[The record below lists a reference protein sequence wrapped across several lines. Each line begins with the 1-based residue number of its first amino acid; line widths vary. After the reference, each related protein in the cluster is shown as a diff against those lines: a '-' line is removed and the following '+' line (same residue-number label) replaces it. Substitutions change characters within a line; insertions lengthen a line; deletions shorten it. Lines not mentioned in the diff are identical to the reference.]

1 MTTRPKKPRKRKRA
15 PAPVIVARPPN
26 ALPNPGTL
34 LATAHTMRYDARTII
49 DQAEALIKVCKRLD
63 AHHDAL
69 WTPLRH
75 DKAAGDVRTTVALV
89 VEIDLVLHARA
100 GKLDVTD
107 VFHDIAGGN
116 AAGCGGSDYSRRVV
130 GDEHA
135 VIVGTG
141 AKALIDAARPFTAT
155 AATTAAT
162 RHQTVCDSECTDE
175 HTAAAWN
182 RKMVKLL
189 TALDTAHETLRARI
203 AQQIAKAPHNR

>member
-1 MTTRPKKPRKRKRA
+1 MTTTRSKKPRKPRA
-15 PAPVIVARPPN
+15 APTVVARPPD

-34 LATAHTMRYDARTII
+34 LASAHAMRHDARTII

-69 WTPLRH
+69 WTGLRY
-75 DKAAGDVRTTVALV
+75 DKPAGDVRATVALI
-89 VEIDLVLHARA
+89 VEIDLVLHARN
-100 GKLDVTD
+100 GTLDVTD

-116 AAGCGGSDYSRRVV
+116 AAGCGGSDYSWRVV

-141 AKALIDAARPFTAT
+141 AKALIDAARPFTAA

-162 RHQTVCDSECTDE
+162 KHQTVCDSTCTDE

-189 TALDTAHETLRARI
+189 TALDTAHEALRARI